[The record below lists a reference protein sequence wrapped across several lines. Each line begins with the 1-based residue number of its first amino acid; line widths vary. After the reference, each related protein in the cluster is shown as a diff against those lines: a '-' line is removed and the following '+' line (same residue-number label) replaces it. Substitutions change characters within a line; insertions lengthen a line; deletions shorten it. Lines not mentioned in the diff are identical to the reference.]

1 MTEAQVGWHPD
12 PRDPAVMW
20 FWSGSEWTASRVWD
34 GTNWVD
40 RPDPGIRPLGADTQG
55 QAVIPTAPISAPSPA
70 VAAVQMTGA
79 RLSTTGWLL
88 CGGVAAVV
96 IAALLPWSQASELG
110 VTVTTKPSGGG
121 PIFLIVLAGLALL
134 IGWPGLGQKMQKRR
148 ALGLILMVAVISIFA
163 ITNWAS
169 LGNLQTS
176 HPDQKITAGSGL
188 VLYTV
193 GVVVLWVSAVRS
205 WRSRVRLTS
214 NP

>member
-1 MTEAQVGWHPD
+1 MAETQVGWHPD

-40 RPDPGIRPLGADTQG
+40 RPDPVRPRDAETRG
-55 QAVIPTAPISAPSPA
+55 QEDILAAPISAPSSA
-70 VAAVQMTGA
+70 GTALQASGT

-134 IGWPGLGQKMQKRR
+134 IGWPGLRQKMQKRR

-163 ITNWAS
+163 VTNWAS
-169 LGNLQTS
+169 LGHLQSS

-205 WRSRVRLTS
+205 WRSRARLTP